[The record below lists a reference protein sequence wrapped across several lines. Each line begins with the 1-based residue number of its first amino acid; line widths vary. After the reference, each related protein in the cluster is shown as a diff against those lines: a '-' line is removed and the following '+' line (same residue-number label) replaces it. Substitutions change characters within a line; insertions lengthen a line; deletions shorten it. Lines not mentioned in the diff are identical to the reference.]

1 MAAVLMIR
9 GCGEIDEA
17 AVAIDA
23 VADENDMSLAIVG
36 AIAQLN

>member
-9 GCGEIDEA
+9 SCGEIDEA
-17 AVAIDA
+17 AVAIDV

-36 AIAQLN
+36 AAAQLN